1 MLNCRIA
8 WIYQFEHKVKKGM
21 DINHGINS
29 CLYIKKK
36 EKKTRR
42 EKSVKRNE
50 VSCLGP
56 LHLENYHE
64 AVL

>member
-36 EKKTRR
+36 RKKKQ
-42 EKSVKRNE
+42 EGKSLLK
-50 VSCLGP
+50 GMKF
-56 LHLENYHE
+56 H
-64 AVL
+64 A